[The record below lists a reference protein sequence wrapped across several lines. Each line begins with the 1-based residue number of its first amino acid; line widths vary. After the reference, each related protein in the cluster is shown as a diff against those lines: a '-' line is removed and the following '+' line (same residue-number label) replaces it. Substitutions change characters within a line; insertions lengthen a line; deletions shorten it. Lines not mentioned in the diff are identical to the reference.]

1 MTERTIKLPD
11 VGEGVAEAELV
22 EWHVTI
28 GDLVREDAVLAA
40 VMTDKATVEIPAPAD
55 GEIVW
60 LGAEIGDTVAVG
72 SPLVRM
78 KVASEGGES
87 AFAPDDRV
95 QDEPADTPTPDPSLQ
110 GGGERPAGSLSA
122 SPAKAPRPEMPPA
135 KKGAEGAE
143 PAPPAPLRGGDRGGG
158 TGESNEK
165 ASARPHSVAAPRAEG
180 RKPVASPA
188 VRLRAKEAGID
199 LRQVTGTGPAGRI
212 THEDIEAFFA
222 HGPERARGGGLSP
235 NNEIE
240 DVKVIGLRRRIAE
253 KMALAKARIPHITYV
268 EEVDVT
274 ALEELRAAMNKEKH
288 AEQTRLTVLPFLMR
302 AMVKAVGE
310 QPGINAIFDDEAGIV
325 HRHGGVHIGI
335 ATQTPGGLMVPVVR
349 HAEARGLWDCAAE
362 VARLSEA
369 ARAGTASREELS
381 GSTIT
386 ITSLGAIGGV
396 VTTPVINHP
405 EVAIVGVNKIMVRPV
420 WDGASFIPRKMMNL
434 SSSFDHRVVDGWDA
448 AVFVQ
453 RLKTLLETP
462 ALIFIGEA

>member
-1 MTERTIKLPD
+1 MGKERAERTIKLPD

-22 EWHVTI
+22 EWHVRV
-28 GDLVREDAVLAA
+28 GDLVREDQVLAA
-40 VMTDKATVEIPAPAD
+40 VMTDKATVEIPAPSD

-78 KVASEGGES
+78 QVAGEGG
-87 AFAPDDRV
+87 
-95 QDEPADTPTPDPSLQ
+95 DEP
-110 GGGERPAGSLSA
+110 E
-122 SPAKAPRPEMPPA
+122 AKAAETGQEDDLTPEGLEQSRKNPAHPARTSSSPPSPRRGE
-135 KKGAEGAE
+135 EE
-143 PAPPAPLRGGDRGGG
+143 P
-158 TGESNEK
+158 
-165 ASARPHSVAAPRAEG
+165 AAPRRPLSPGGENASGSERVRGRNVTSRPGATPRHEG
-180 RKPVASPA
+180 QKPIASPA
-188 VRLRAKEAGID
+188 VRLRAREAGID
-199 LRQVTGTGPAGRI
+199 LRQVPGTGPAGRI

-222 HGPERARGGGLSP
+222 HGPGQARGRGLSP
-235 NNEIE
+235 DSSVE
-240 DVKVIGLRRRIAE
+240 DVRIVGLRRRIAE
-253 KMALAKARIPHITYV
+253 KMALAKSRIPHITYV
-268 EEVDVT
+268 EEIDVT
-274 ALEELRAAMNKEKH
+274 ALEELRAAMNKEKR
-288 AEQTRLTVLPFLMR
+288 AEQARLTILPFLMR
-302 AMVKAVGE
+302 AMVKAVRE
-310 QPGINAIFDDEAGIV
+310 QPGINAVFDDEAGIV

-349 HAEARGLWDCAAE
+349 HAEARDIWDCAAE
-362 VARLSEA
+362 VVRLSEA
-369 ARAGTASREELS
+369 ARAGTASREELT

-448 AVFVQ
+448 ALFVQ

-462 ALIFIGEA
+462 ALIFVEG